1 MNIFKK
7 ILIRTYQ
14 LFLKIGMKFI
24 KFPKPIILENLNDT
38 IHFLKNKKVLIIIP
52 TYVSKNEVFLNFI
65 SNLDENKIEY
75 QISFCDI
82 ANPSLQLV
90 DDYYNKYQTDL
101 IISIGGGSVIDLG
114 KLLAIKVT
122 NTKDLRKMR
131 GILKVKKKPIIQIAV
146 PTTSGS
152 GSEATVAAV
161 VSCEV
166 THEKYPIN
174 DPKIVPKYAVLESR
188 FTTTLPKHLT
198 STTGMDAL
206 THAIECY
213 LGRANTKDTLKNSVD
228 AIQLIFNSLEVVYN
242 QPDNLE
248 QRLNMQKAAYLAG
261 CAFTRGYVGY
271 VHAIAHQ
278 MGGLYNTPHGLANAI
293 LLPYV
298 LEEYGKSIKTKV
310 DKLGNLLGLDDFDL
324 LAHIVNMNERLNIP
338 KYIDNLKE
346 EDFDLIIKRAKKEA
360 HPLYPVPKLF
370 SDQNFKNILN
380 KALKR

>member
-7 ILIRTYQ
+7 MLIRTYQ
-14 LFLKIGMKFI
+14 LVLKLGMKFI
-24 KFPKPIILENLNDT
+24 KFPKPIILKSLNDS
-38 IHFLKNKKVLIIIP
+38 IDYLNNQKVLIIIP
-52 TYVSKNEVFLNFI
+52 SYVSQNEVFLDFI
-65 SNLDENKIEY
+65 LKLQEHNIEY
-75 QISFCDI
+75 QISLCDI

-90 DDYYNKYQTDL
+90 DEYYNKYRPDL

-122 NTKDLRKMR
+122 NKKDLRKMR
-131 GILKVKKKPIIQIAV
+131 GILKVKKKPIVQIAV

-161 VSCEV
+161 VSCEK

-188 FTTTLPKHLT
+188 FTVTLPKHLT

-213 LGRANTKDTLKNSVD
+213 LGKANTKDTLKNSVD
-228 AIQLIFNSLEVVYN
+228 AIKLIFNSLEIVYN

-248 QRLNMQKAAYLAG
+248 HRLNMQKAAYLAG

-310 DKLGNLLGLDDFDL
+310 DKLGKLLGINDFDL
-324 LAHIVNMNERLNIP
+324 LEHIVNMNERLNIP
-338 KYIDNLKE
+338 KHIDNLKE
-346 EDFDLIIKRAKKEA
+346 EDFDLIIERAKKEA